1 MPSLSLLTVTIG
13 FISVASAHTI
23 FQRLRVNGVDQGYLN
38 GIRYPTYDG
47 PITDVTSNDVIC
59 NGGPNPLVKPF
70 SKTVINVPAGSTVQA
85 EWHHVLQPNGY
96 DPSDKADPIDPS
108 HLGPTIAY
116 LAKVPDATQES
127 VTGLRWFKIQE
138 DGFDGTTWGV
148 QRMITAKGLHT
159 IKIPSCIPPGN
170 YFLRAEIIALHA
182 ASSYPGAQ
190 LYMECAQIN
199 VTGGGSA
206 NPATVSF
213 PGAYKGTDPGIK
225 YNLYAGSTTYTIPG
239 PPVFTCNGDDSGPA
253 SPTSV
258 PTTTSRTT
266 TVTTSRTPLST
277 IDTTTTTT
285 TTAAGGY
292 ASHYAQCGGQGYT
305 GPTQCEPPYTCKYS
319 NQWYSQC
326 L

>member
-1 MPSLSLLTVTIG
+1 MPHPQILQYISTTVPARAWV
-13 FISVASAHTI
+13 FRCQRPHHISEASRQWSGSRI
-23 FQRLRVNGVDQGYLN
+23 FER
-38 GIRYPTYDG
+38 IRYPTYDG

-70 SKTVINVPAGSTVQA
+70 SKTVINVPAGATVQA

-108 HLGPTIAY
+108 HIGPTIAY

-148 QRMITAKGLHT
+148 QRMIAAKGLHT
-159 IKIPSCIPPGN
+159 IKIPPCIPPGN
-170 YFLRAEIIALHA
+170 HFLRAEVIALHA

-199 VTGGGSA
+199 ITGGGSA
-206 NPATVSF
+206 NPSTVSF

-225 YNLYAGSTTYTIPG
+225 YNLYNGSKTYTIPG
-239 PPVFTCNGDDSGPA
+239 PPVFTCSGDNSGVSDQSDFRPDYYY
-253 SPTSV
+253 
-258 PTTTSRTT
+258 
-266 TVTTSRTPLST
+266 VTN
-277 IDTTTTTT
+277 
-285 TTAAGGY
+285 
-292 ASHYAQCGGQGYT
+292 HY
-305 GPTQCEPPYTCKYS
+305 
-319 NQWYSQC
+319 
-326 L
+326 